1 MPNPI
6 TPGPDATLALLQYL
20 RLRPELTALIPAAKI
35 VTEIPTNPTYPY
47 VLVTLGGGRGI
58 WPALDEPSLQV
69 DSVGGTK
76 ALCGQIARTVRACIW
91 AIANDIVPAG
101 VLCSGSD
108 EMAPAYIP
116 DTIPSPP
123 LPRYVA
129 RYSLLTHP

>member
-47 VLVTLGGGRGI
+47 ILVTLGGGGGI
-58 WPALDEPSLQV
+58 WPALDEPSMQV
-69 DSVGGTK
+69 DTFGGSK
-76 ALCGQIARTVRACIW
+76 ALCGQIARMVRACVW
-91 AIANDIVPAG
+91 AAANDVVPA
-101 VLCSGSD
+101 VVICSGAE

-116 DTIPSPP
+116 DTVPTPP
-123 LPRYVA
+123 LPRYTA
-129 RYSLLTHP
+129 RYSLLLHP